1 MAVQQQPGGQPDN
14 SAGILWM
21 IAAVFVAI
29 GAVWVFFKK
38 HIVIVY
44 LSIKLYELEML
55 DHFFP
60 SLELDQL
67 HVDILSAL
75 ANPTAIHFDALLLLG
90 AGVGDWL
97 KIPFAILLCLL
108 AVVVY
113 SSNTTRAFKRSYSMK
128 ELVKLEKDN
137 WPQISPVADLDLIK
151 VDIDAGPWA
160 MAMTPMQFCKKNG
173 LLIEMRGRRTEGMS
187 RKDWDK
193 TEVVLKRGEAS
204 KLFALQLGAL
214 WGGVDKLPTH
224 LRVLFAVFAARINA
238 DTAPAEKL
246 LVQLAASSLNNLN
259 TSGVDALI
267 KKHGNT
273 ELVRKIIR
281 SHAYVLTVMASMLE
295 GAREDG
301 VQASADFL
309 WLKPVDR
316 RAWYILNTVGRQTPF
331 VEVAGIFAH
340 WIAEKEAGRKLIAPI
355 VGEATNALELALKEV
370 VYHPDTAV
378 VTPSKGR

>member
-214 WGGVDKLPTH
+214 WGG
-224 LRVLFAVFAARINA
+224 
-238 DTAPAEKL
+238 
-246 LVQLAASSLNNLN
+246 
-259 TSGVDALI
+259 G
-267 KKHGNT
+267 G
-273 ELVRKIIR
+273 
-281 SHAYVLTVMASMLE
+281 
-295 GAREDG
+295 
-301 VQASADFL
+301 
-309 WLKPVDR
+309 
-316 RAWYILNTVGRQTPF
+316 
-331 VEVAGIFAH
+331 
-340 WIAEKEAGRKLIAPI
+340 
-355 VGEATNALELALKEV
+355 
-370 VYHPDTAV
+370 
-378 VTPSKGR
+378 